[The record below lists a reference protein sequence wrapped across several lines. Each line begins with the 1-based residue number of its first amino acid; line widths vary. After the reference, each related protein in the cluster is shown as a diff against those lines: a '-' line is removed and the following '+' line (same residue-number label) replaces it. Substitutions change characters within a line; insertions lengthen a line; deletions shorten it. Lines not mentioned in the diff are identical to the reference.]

1 MEYLGAIVEYIKQLA
16 DITGSDRENCALNA
30 MSIVFS
36 KPYYEVY
43 KAFKAVGRR
52 GGKGSSIKQITEAF
66 NGFKWQS
73 MPGVSSDKFIDKHF
87 QYPTKVKLS
96 LAKFARMYPKGKY
109 YVIKSNHAL
118 ALIDGVWYDNQVPN
132 PRSYVKYFFKVD

>member
-1 MEYLGAIVEYIKQLA
+1 MEYIKQLA
-16 DITGSDRENCALNA
+16 DITYSDRNNCALNA
-30 MSIVFS
+30 MSIVFN

-43 KAFKAVGRR
+43 RTFKDFGRV
-52 GGKGSSIKQITEAF
+52 GGKGSSVRMITMALNVLKQGTPEKAI
-66 NGFKWQS
+66 NNWQ
-73 MPGVSSDKFIDKHF
+73 M
-87 QYPTKVKLS
+87 PTKVKLS
-96 LAKFARMYPKGKY
+96 LSKFARMYPKGKY

>member
-1 MEYLGAIVEYIKQLA
+1 MEYVKHLA
-16 DITGSDRENCALNA
+16 DITYTDRNNCALNA
-30 MSIVFS
+30 MAIVLN

-43 KAFKAVGRR
+43 KTFSKHGRV
-52 GGKGSSIKQITEAF
+52 GGKGSSVRMITVAL
-66 NGFKWQS
+66 N
-73 MPGVSSDKFIDKHF
+73 VLKHGSPEKAMENF
-87 QYPTKVKLS
+87 QMPTKVKLS
-96 LAKFARMYPKGKY
+96 LSKFAKMYPKGKY

>member
-1 MEYLGAIVEYIKQLA
+1 MEYVKHLA
-16 DITGSDRENCALNA
+16 DITYTDRNNCALNA
-30 MSIVFS
+30 MAIVLN

-43 KAFKAVGRR
+43 KAFKLVGRR
-52 GGKGSSIKQITEAF
+52 GGKGSSIKMITEAY

-73 MPGVSSDKFIDKHF
+73 MADIGIDKFIKTKF

-96 LAKFARMYPKGKY
+96 LAKFAKMYPKGKY
-109 YVIKSNHAL
+109 YVIKSRHAL